1 MLLMDAN
8 GGLCMAI
15 VWFQMQTSTLHA
27 GLVEQVG
34 RICPVPGML
43 ESWLHQPLGNI
54 SMWWLF
60 EFV

>member
-1 MLLMDAN
+1 MLLMDAS

-34 RICPVPGML
+34 RICPS
-43 ESWLHQPLGNI
+43 SWDAGILAASAIGQYLN
-54 SMWWLF
+54 
-60 EFV
+60 VVVV

>member
-1 MLLMDAN
+1 
-8 GGLCMAI
+8 MAI
-15 VWFQMQTSTLHA
+15 SGYCLVSDADFHASHA

-43 ESWLHQPLGNI
+43 ESWLHQPLGSLGNI